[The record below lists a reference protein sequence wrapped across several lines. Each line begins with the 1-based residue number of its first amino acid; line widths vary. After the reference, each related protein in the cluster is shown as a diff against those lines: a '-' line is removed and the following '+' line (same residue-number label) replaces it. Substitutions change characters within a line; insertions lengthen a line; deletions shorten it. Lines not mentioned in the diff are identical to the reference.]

1 MNTVD
6 KAKFAATLAELM
18 RRQLDPFHPFDHAQA
33 DQLLVEALR
42 NEGGYDD
49 LLAAYEE
56 VRYRGG
62 YPPEEPPFGGPPPK
76 PVGVG

>member
-1 MNTVD
+1 MNPVD
-6 KAKFAATLAELM
+6 KATFAAALAEQM
-18 RRQLDPFHPFDHAQA
+18 RRQLDPHHPFDHTTA

-42 NEGGYDD
+42 REGGYDD

-76 PVGVG
+76 PVGVD